1 MLVKT
6 AEKMTNVIKNK
17 KKFAKFQS
25 NSQAH
30 AVKLWRNMCFSD
42 ILYNKGDVDMGSVF
56 AEITLKNA
64 VDVGALKRGTIK
76 KEEIRQITVKALVD
90 TGAPTLI
97 INETIRQKLGLELC
111 GAQPVRMAN
120 GVKETAKIAE
130 PVEIHWENRKMTC
143 QPMVLPGARR
153 ILLGVIPLEDMDL
166 MVDPTTQVLIGVH
179 GKKAI
184 EFLGL
189 QPD

>member
-1 MLVKT
+1 
-6 AEKMTNVIKNK
+6 
-17 KKFAKFQS
+17 
-25 NSQAH
+25 
-30 AVKLWRNMCFSD
+30 MCFSA
-42 ILYNKGDVDMGSVF
+42 ILYYEGGVIMGSVY
-56 AEITLKNA
+56 AEVTLKNA
-64 VDVGALKRGTIK
+64 VDVGALKRKIIK

-120 GVKETAKIAE
+120 GVKETVKIVE

-143 QPMVLPGARR
+143 QPRVLPGARR
-153 ILLGVIPLEDMDL
+153 NILGLIPLEDMDL
-166 MVDPTTQVLIGVH
+166 MVDPTTQVLIGAH

-184 EFLGL
+184 EFLVGL
-189 QPD
+189 QPE